1 MRLLVPDQ
9 RLRPG
14 HGGKSTKSYPLDQ
27 QQGPGSFALQKKI
40 PKEMGS
46 SETSE
51 VFIRRNRVQYVW
63 IGTWVD
69 LERVLWAISSEF
81 PVANHFDLA
90 GLEAIFGIPQEIP
103 MCAHVSLSQD
113 GFW

>member
-1 MRLLVPDQ
+1 
-9 RLRPG
+9 
-14 HGGKSTKSYPLDQ
+14 
-27 QQGPGSFALQKKI
+27 
-40 PKEMGS
+40 MGS
-46 SETSE
+46 SENSE

-90 GLEAIFGIPQEIP
+90 GLEAVFGIPQEIP